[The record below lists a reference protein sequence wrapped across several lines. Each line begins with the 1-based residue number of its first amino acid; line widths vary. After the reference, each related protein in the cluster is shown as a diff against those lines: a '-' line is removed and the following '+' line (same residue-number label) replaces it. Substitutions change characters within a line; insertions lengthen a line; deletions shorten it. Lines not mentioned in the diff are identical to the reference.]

1 MANFDPNQPRN
12 KDGEWTI
19 AASSAWKAAGLKT
32 EYDVPARENSKDID
46 FSDAKQVVFIDNS
59 KHAPIAMYNRRY
71 VQRASAMDKEIIK
84 KIAKDEKEF
93 YDNPNSTGFEQHTEV
108 RLEQGSAGYQLR
120 YITFDTKSGEMLG
133 QWWNDFCRCSLCRY
147 PTLSP
152 EEGTYSNCS
161 TCGVEYKDDD

>member
-1 MANFDPNQPRN
+1 MAGYDPNQPRN

-19 AASSAWKAAGLKT
+19 AGSSEWKAAGLKT
-32 EYDVPARENSKDID
+32 EY
-46 FSDAKQVVFIDNS
+46 
-59 KHAPIAMYNRRY
+59 
-71 VQRASAMDKEIIK
+71 
-84 KIAKDEKEF
+84 
-93 YDNPNSTGFEQHTEV
+93 
-108 RLEQGSAGYQLR
+108 GYQLR

-161 TCGVEYKDDD
+161 TCGVEYKDD